1 MGVCLNGRLAGT
13 ATTWL
18 PASCQTGRMPPVA
31 AFTLVPAPWG
41 VIHIAA
47 TAEGIVAVHLAEE
60 TPDFVDGLSR
70 RLHGTVLPAEDAG
83 VPRAWRLTLAA
94 AGTQIADYL
103 AGRRRSFEL
112 PIDLRVSAW
121 DRLVLLEAARV
132 QYGQTIAYGEL
143 ARRIGHPGAN
153 QAVGGAMGR
162 NPIGLVIPCHRVVAA
177 NGLGGYGGAS
187 YADRQNALAL
197 KRRLLRLEGA
207 AAAEYSA

>member
-1 MGVCLNGRLAGT
+1 
-13 ATTWL
+13 
-18 PASCQTGRMPPVA
+18 MPLVA

-41 VIHIAA
+41 AIHVAVS
-47 TAEGIVAVHLAEE
+47 ERGIVAVHLAEE
-60 TPDFVDGLSR
+60 TPDFVDGLTR
-70 RLHGTVLPAEDAG
+70 RLHGTVLPAEDAEA
-83 VPRAWRLTLAA
+83 PHTWRLALAV
-94 AGTQIADYL
+94 AGEQIADYL

-132 QYGQTIAYGEL
+132 PYGQTIAYGEL

-197 KRRLLRLEGA
+197 KRALLEIEGA
-207 AAAEYSA
+207 RPPDQPAPSPGAAFVANTSGGRASREPGPA